1 MNYQELKELVKKH
14 CHLYYDVNRPEISD
28 QEFDRLYDTLEAFE
42 DAQGWADYDSPTK
55 KVGGTSGKV
64 KHKYKLFSLRK
75 VYDQEDINPSF
86 KIKTPKVDGA
96 NISIIYVDG
105 KMVLAMTRGDG
116 EFGEDVTH
124 LVKHIQNVPT
134 TVKSTHKE
142 LVINGECVTDNE
154 VTNFRNYVSGAL
166 GLDSAE
172 EFKTRNIKFIAHD
185 WLGVDIDYTARMSV
199 VKAMGFNTVFDT
211 EFCSKYPHDGEVY
224 RLDSYKESVELG
236 WTSKYPRFSVALKPR
251 GLLTAIAELQ
261 NVVWVVG
268 RTGSVNPV
276 GIVSPITLDG
286 AVITRVT
293 LHNIG
298 IIEEHELALGDII
311 EIERAGGVIPKF
323 LKVIDRTVEA
333 VTEAADA
340 IADYTKKVWD
350 QNAAL
355 VEAKK
360 QAEIA
365 QALANKLK
373 EQKDREAE
381 QLRQIRDEE
390 RNTIED
396 RIKANNDLKGVLDDL
411 EKQSLKL
418 VNSKIHEANLQYK
431 LSGLTSDYAKLI
443 QAQADKE
450 GVLAAIAGQ
459 RSEQKAN
466 DLALNREYND
476 MLKSQAQNINELAVN
491 DKKFTTELIFNTLE
505 RLKAQKDAF
514 KVEADLTLT
523 RLQDNINLYKVGT
536 QARVDA
542 ENEYNLKKQ
551 EIDQNIQLKDKEI
564 RDAEI
569 ARINELNQIR
579 IGLIRGTEQQAT
591 AALQIEYDEK
601 FRLAQGDAEKL
612 ILLEQEKQKKLKEI
626 KNAALIAEMQMA
638 SDALGSLI
646 ALNDSFTANSE
657 KNAKRSF
664 QINKALQLAQATIN
678 GVQSV
683 MTVLADPT
691 LVGPARYIAASIA
704 GVTALANIN
713 KIAQT
718 KFEPKGESGG
728 GGGLTSNLGSF
739 NQGGGGAPEGLTAQN
754 TVTQLNPDGTI
765 AGQGMNQQGA
775 MKAYVVESESRAV
788 TESQLEA
795 SYITVTKKSFKGRAI
810 TTLELLT
817 NSTPAFLDELL
828 VQMEYAYA
836 KDTEEFVTTAVQ
848 GAGTLNAT
856 AQANSATGLLSY
868 VSSAAAAVYSASLG
882 FARNMIVTPEQWANI
897 MSYNDAGR
905 PIYIAANPQNNAGAL
920 SPTSLRGN
928 VAGLD
933 LLPVG
938 ADLGTPLV
946 VHTQGTGIALRLLG
960 IRCWNL
966 AIGFESR
973 S

>member
-1 MNYQELKELVKKH
+1 MSKSHVKQT
-14 CHLYYDVNRPEISD
+14 S
-28 QEFDRLYDTLEAFE
+28 
-42 DAQGWADYDSPTK
+42 
-55 KVGGTSGKV
+55 SGKYFV
-64 KHKYKLFSLRK
+64 PY
-75 VYDQEDINPSF
+75 I
-86 KIKTPKVDGA
+86 
-96 NISIIYVDG
+96 
-105 KMVLAMTRGDG
+105 LA
-116 EFGEDVTH
+116 
-124 LVKHIQNVPT
+124 IQ
-134 TVKSTHKE
+134 
-142 LVINGECVTDNE
+142 
-154 VTNFRNYVSGAL
+154 
-166 GLDSAE
+166 
-172 EFKTRNIKFIAHD
+172 
-185 WLGVDIDYTARMSV
+185 
-199 VKAMGFNTVFDT
+199 
-211 EFCSKYPHDGEVY
+211 
-224 RLDSYKESVELG
+224 
-236 WTSKYPRFSVALKPR
+236 
-251 GLLTAIAELQ
+251 
-261 NVVWVVG
+261 
-268 RTGSVNPV
+268 
-276 GIVSPITLDG
+276 
-286 AVITRVT
+286 
-293 LHNIG
+293 
-298 IIEEHELALGDII
+298 
-311 EIERAGGVIPKF
+311 
-323 LKVIDRTVEA
+323 
-333 VTEAADA
+333 
-340 IADYTKKVWD
+340 
-350 QNAAL
+350 
-355 VEAKK
+355 
-360 QAEIA
+360 
-365 QALANKLK
+365 ANKLK

-788 TESQLEA
+788 TERINKLSN
-795 SYITVTKKSFKGRAI
+795 
-810 TTLELLT
+810 
-817 NSTPAFLDELL
+817 NS
-828 VQMEYAYA
+828 
-836 KDTEEFVTTAVQ
+836 K
-848 GAGTLNAT
+848 
-856 AQANSATGLLSY
+856 
-868 VSSAAAAVYSASLG
+868 
-882 FARNMIVTPEQWANI
+882 
-897 MSYNDAGR
+897 
-905 PIYIAANPQNNAGAL
+905 
-920 SPTSLRGN
+920 
-928 VAGLD
+928 
-933 LLPVG
+933 
-938 ADLGTPLV
+938 
-946 VHTQGTGIALRLLG
+946 
-960 IRCWNL
+960 
-966 AIGFESR
+966 IG
-973 S
+973 

>member
-1 MNYQELKELVKKH
+1 MAKKVTLQVDVDSTGAVLGINKVENKLEDVAKKSGEATAKSSKKFSEMAGNILKSLGALTV
-14 CHLYYDVNRPEISD
+14 LI
-28 QEFDRLYDTLEAFE
+28 TAFE
-42 DAQGWADYDSPTK
+42 KIKEAITGTQRGADLFNT
-55 KVGGTSGKV
+55 VMGTISTILRDFVNFIFDNFGKV
-64 KHKYKLFSLRK
+64 VDFFKQVFENPIESIKKLGDLIKENLIERFNSLLDTFGYLGESLSKLFS
-75 VYDQEDINPSF
+75 
-86 KIKTPKVDGA
+86 
-96 NISIIYVDG
+96 
-105 KMVLAMTRGDG
+105 GD
-116 EFGEDVTH
+116 F
-124 LVKHIQNVPT
+124 
-134 TVKSTHKE
+134 
-142 LVINGECVTDNE
+142 
-154 VTNFRNYVSGAL
+154 SGAWESVKKA
-166 GLDSAE
+166 GKESIDII
-172 EFKTRNIKFIAHD
+172 T
-185 WLGVDIDYTARMSV
+185 GVN
-199 VKAMGFNTVFDT
+199 NTV
-211 EFCSKYPHDGEVY
+211 
-224 RLDSYKESVELG
+224 
-236 WTSKYPRFSVALKPR
+236 
-251 GLLTAIAELQ
+251 
-261 NVVWVVG
+261 
-268 RTGSVNPV
+268 
-276 GIVSPITLDG
+276 
-286 AVITRVT
+286 
-293 LHNIG
+293 
-298 IIEEHELALGDII
+298 
-311 EIERAGGVIPKF
+311 
-323 LKVIDRTVEA
+323 DRTVEA

-646 ALNDSFTANSE
+646 ALND
-657 KNAKRSF
+657 
-664 QINKALQLAQATIN
+664 ALKPLIDVFNLST
-678 GVQSV
+678 SK
-683 MTVLADPT
+683 
-691 LVGPARYIAASIA
+691 LVI
-704 GVTALANIN
+704 
-713 KIAQT
+713 
-718 KFEPKGESGG
+718 
-728 GGGLTSNLGSF
+728 
-739 NQGGGGAPEGLTAQN
+739 
-754 TVTQLNPDGTI
+754 D
-765 AGQGMNQQGA
+765 
-775 MKAYVVESESRAV
+775 
-788 TESQLEA
+788 
-795 SYITVTKKSFKGRAI
+795 
-810 TTLELLT
+810 
-817 NSTPAFLDELL
+817 
-828 VQMEYAYA
+828 
-836 KDTEEFVTTAVQ
+836 
-848 GAGTLNAT
+848 
-856 AQANSATGLLSY
+856 
-868 VSSAAAAVYSASLG
+868 
-882 FARNMIVTPEQWANI
+882 
-897 MSYNDAGR
+897 
-905 PIYIAANPQNNAGAL
+905 
-920 SPTSLRGN
+920 
-928 VAGLD
+928 
-933 LLPVG
+933 
-938 ADLGTPLV
+938 
-946 VHTQGTGIALRLLG
+946 
-960 IRCWNL
+960 
-966 AIGFESR
+966 SR
-973 S
+973 SKRENRFI

>member
-1 MNYQELKELVKKH
+1 MAKKVTLQVDVDSTGAVLGINKVENKLEDVAKKSGEATAKSSKKFSEMAGNILKSLGALTV
-14 CHLYYDVNRPEISD
+14 LI
-28 QEFDRLYDTLEAFE
+28 TAFE
-42 DAQGWADYDSPTK
+42 KIKEAITGTQRGADLFNT
-55 KVGGTSGKV
+55 VMGTISTILRDFVNFIFDNFGKV
-64 KHKYKLFSLRK
+64 VDFFKQVFENPIESIKKLGDLIKENLIERFNSLLDTFGYLGESLSKLFS
-75 VYDQEDINPSF
+75 
-86 KIKTPKVDGA
+86 
-96 NISIIYVDG
+96 
-105 KMVLAMTRGDG
+105 GD
-116 EFGEDVTH
+116 F
-124 LVKHIQNVPT
+124 
-134 TVKSTHKE
+134 
-142 LVINGECVTDNE
+142 
-154 VTNFRNYVSGAL
+154 SGAWESVKKA
-166 GLDSAE
+166 GKESIDII
-172 EFKTRNIKFIAHD
+172 T
-185 WLGVDIDYTARMSV
+185 GVN
-199 VKAMGFNTVFDT
+199 NTV
-211 EFCSKYPHDGEVY
+211 
-224 RLDSYKESVELG
+224 
-236 WTSKYPRFSVALKPR
+236 
-251 GLLTAIAELQ
+251 
-261 NVVWVVG
+261 
-268 RTGSVNPV
+268 
-276 GIVSPITLDG
+276 
-286 AVITRVT
+286 
-293 LHNIG
+293 
-298 IIEEHELALGDII
+298 
-311 EIERAGGVIPKF
+311 
-323 LKVIDRTVEA
+323 DRTVEA

-739 NQGGGGAPEGLTAQN
+739 NQGGGGAP
-754 TVTQLNPDGTI
+754 
-765 AGQGMNQQGA
+765 
-775 MKAYVVESESRAV
+775 VVESESRAV
-788 TESQLEA
+788 TERINKLSN
-795 SYITVTKKSFKGRAI
+795 
-810 TTLELLT
+810 
-817 NSTPAFLDELL
+817 NS
-828 VQMEYAYA
+828 
-836 KDTEEFVTTAVQ
+836 K
-848 GAGTLNAT
+848 
-856 AQANSATGLLSY
+856 
-868 VSSAAAAVYSASLG
+868 
-882 FARNMIVTPEQWANI
+882 
-897 MSYNDAGR
+897 
-905 PIYIAANPQNNAGAL
+905 
-920 SPTSLRGN
+920 
-928 VAGLD
+928 
-933 LLPVG
+933 
-938 ADLGTPLV
+938 
-946 VHTQGTGIALRLLG
+946 
-960 IRCWNL
+960 
-966 AIGFESR
+966 IG
-973 S
+973 

>member
-1 MNYQELKELVKKH
+1 MAKKVTLQVDVDSTGAVLGINKVENKLEDVAKKSGEATAKSSKKFSEMAGNILKSLGALTV
-14 CHLYYDVNRPEISD
+14 LI
-28 QEFDRLYDTLEAFE
+28 TAFE
-42 DAQGWADYDSPTK
+42 KIKEAITGTQRGADLFNT
-55 KVGGTSGKV
+55 VMGTISTILRDFVNFIFDNFGKV
-64 KHKYKLFSLRK
+64 VDFFKQVFENPIESIKKLGDLIKENLIERFNSLLDTFGYLGESLSKLFS
-75 VYDQEDINPSF
+75 
-86 KIKTPKVDGA
+86 
-96 NISIIYVDG
+96 
-105 KMVLAMTRGDG
+105 GD
-116 EFGEDVTH
+116 F
-124 LVKHIQNVPT
+124 
-134 TVKSTHKE
+134 
-142 LVINGECVTDNE
+142 
-154 VTNFRNYVSGAL
+154 SGAWESVKKA
-166 GLDSAE
+166 GKESIDII
-172 EFKTRNIKFIAHD
+172 T
-185 WLGVDIDYTARMSV
+185 GVN
-199 VKAMGFNTVFDT
+199 NTV
-211 EFCSKYPHDGEVY
+211 
-224 RLDSYKESVELG
+224 
-236 WTSKYPRFSVALKPR
+236 
-251 GLLTAIAELQ
+251 
-261 NVVWVVG
+261 
-268 RTGSVNPV
+268 
-276 GIVSPITLDG
+276 
-286 AVITRVT
+286 
-293 LHNIG
+293 
-298 IIEEHELALGDII
+298 
-311 EIERAGGVIPKF
+311 
-323 LKVIDRTVEA
+323 DRTVEA

-788 TESQLEA
+788 TERINKLSN
-795 SYITVTKKSFKGRAI
+795 
-810 TTLELLT
+810 
-817 NSTPAFLDELL
+817 NS
-828 VQMEYAYA
+828 
-836 KDTEEFVTTAVQ
+836 K
-848 GAGTLNAT
+848 
-856 AQANSATGLLSY
+856 
-868 VSSAAAAVYSASLG
+868 
-882 FARNMIVTPEQWANI
+882 
-897 MSYNDAGR
+897 
-905 PIYIAANPQNNAGAL
+905 
-920 SPTSLRGN
+920 
-928 VAGLD
+928 
-933 LLPVG
+933 
-938 ADLGTPLV
+938 
-946 VHTQGTGIALRLLG
+946 
-960 IRCWNL
+960 
-966 AIGFESR
+966 IG
-973 S
+973 

>member
-1 MNYQELKELVKKH
+1 MAKKVTLQVDVDSTGAVLGINKVENKLEDVAKKSGEATAKSSKKFSEMAGNILKSLGALTV
-14 CHLYYDVNRPEISD
+14 LI
-28 QEFDRLYDTLEAFE
+28 TAFE
-42 DAQGWADYDSPTK
+42 KIKEAITGTQRGADLFNT
-55 KVGGTSGKV
+55 VMGTISTILRDFVNFIFDNFGKV
-64 KHKYKLFSLRK
+64 VDFFKQVFENPIESIKKLGDLIKENLIERFNSLLDTFGYLGESLSKLFS
-75 VYDQEDINPSF
+75 
-86 KIKTPKVDGA
+86 
-96 NISIIYVDG
+96 
-105 KMVLAMTRGDG
+105 GD
-116 EFGEDVTH
+116 F
-124 LVKHIQNVPT
+124 
-134 TVKSTHKE
+134 
-142 LVINGECVTDNE
+142 
-154 VTNFRNYVSGAL
+154 SGAWESVKKA
-166 GLDSAE
+166 GKESIDII
-172 EFKTRNIKFIAHD
+172 T
-185 WLGVDIDYTARMSV
+185 GVN
-199 VKAMGFNTVFDT
+199 NTV
-211 EFCSKYPHDGEVY
+211 
-224 RLDSYKESVELG
+224 
-236 WTSKYPRFSVALKPR
+236 
-251 GLLTAIAELQ
+251 
-261 NVVWVVG
+261 
-268 RTGSVNPV
+268 
-276 GIVSPITLDG
+276 
-286 AVITRVT
+286 
-293 LHNIG
+293 
-298 IIEEHELALGDII
+298 
-311 EIERAGGVIPKF
+311 
-323 LKVIDRTVEA
+323 DRTVEA

-360 QAEIA
+360 QSEIA

-788 TESQLEA
+788 TERINKLSN
-795 SYITVTKKSFKGRAI
+795 
-810 TTLELLT
+810 
-817 NSTPAFLDELL
+817 NS
-828 VQMEYAYA
+828 
-836 KDTEEFVTTAVQ
+836 K
-848 GAGTLNAT
+848 
-856 AQANSATGLLSY
+856 
-868 VSSAAAAVYSASLG
+868 
-882 FARNMIVTPEQWANI
+882 
-897 MSYNDAGR
+897 
-905 PIYIAANPQNNAGAL
+905 
-920 SPTSLRGN
+920 
-928 VAGLD
+928 
-933 LLPVG
+933 
-938 ADLGTPLV
+938 
-946 VHTQGTGIALRLLG
+946 
-960 IRCWNL
+960 
-966 AIGFESR
+966 IG
-973 S
+973 

>member
-1 MNYQELKELVKKH
+1 MAKKVTLQVDVDSTGAVLGINKVENKLEDVAKKSGEATAKSSKKFSEMAGNILKSLGALTV
-14 CHLYYDVNRPEISD
+14 LI
-28 QEFDRLYDTLEAFE
+28 TAFE
-42 DAQGWADYDSPTK
+42 KIKEAITGTQRGADLFNT
-55 KVGGTSGKV
+55 VMGTISTILRDFVNFIFDNFGKV
-64 KHKYKLFSLRK
+64 VDFFKQVFENPIESIKKLGDLIKENLIERFNSLLDTFGYLGESLSKLFS
-75 VYDQEDINPSF
+75 
-86 KIKTPKVDGA
+86 
-96 NISIIYVDG
+96 
-105 KMVLAMTRGDG
+105 GD
-116 EFGEDVTH
+116 F
-124 LVKHIQNVPT
+124 
-134 TVKSTHKE
+134 
-142 LVINGECVTDNE
+142 
-154 VTNFRNYVSGAL
+154 SGAWESVKKA
-166 GLDSAE
+166 GKESIDII
-172 EFKTRNIKFIAHD
+172 T
-185 WLGVDIDYTARMSV
+185 GVN
-199 VKAMGFNTVFDT
+199 NTV
-211 EFCSKYPHDGEVY
+211 
-224 RLDSYKESVELG
+224 
-236 WTSKYPRFSVALKPR
+236 
-251 GLLTAIAELQ
+251 
-261 NVVWVVG
+261 
-268 RTGSVNPV
+268 
-276 GIVSPITLDG
+276 
-286 AVITRVT
+286 
-293 LHNIG
+293 
-298 IIEEHELALGDII
+298 
-311 EIERAGGVIPKF
+311 
-323 LKVIDRTVEA
+323 DRTVEA

-418 VNSKIHEANLQYK
+418 VNSKIYEANLQYK

-491 DKKFTTELIFNTLE
+491 DKKFTTEMIFNTLE

-788 TESQLEA
+788 TERINKLSN
-795 SYITVTKKSFKGRAI
+795 
-810 TTLELLT
+810 
-817 NSTPAFLDELL
+817 NS
-828 VQMEYAYA
+828 
-836 KDTEEFVTTAVQ
+836 K
-848 GAGTLNAT
+848 
-856 AQANSATGLLSY
+856 
-868 VSSAAAAVYSASLG
+868 
-882 FARNMIVTPEQWANI
+882 
-897 MSYNDAGR
+897 
-905 PIYIAANPQNNAGAL
+905 
-920 SPTSLRGN
+920 
-928 VAGLD
+928 
-933 LLPVG
+933 
-938 ADLGTPLV
+938 
-946 VHTQGTGIALRLLG
+946 
-960 IRCWNL
+960 
-966 AIGFESR
+966 IG
-973 S
+973 

>member
-1 MNYQELKELVKKH
+1 MAKKVTLQVDVDSTGAVLGINKVENKLEDVAKKSGEATAKSSKKFSEMAGNILKSLGALTV
-14 CHLYYDVNRPEISD
+14 LI
-28 QEFDRLYDTLEAFE
+28 TAFE
-42 DAQGWADYDSPTK
+42 KIKEAITGTQRGADLFNT
-55 KVGGTSGKV
+55 VMGTISTILRDFVNFIFDNFGKV
-64 KHKYKLFSLRK
+64 VDFFKQVFENPIESIKKLGDLIKENLIERFNSLLDTFGYLGESLSKLFS
-75 VYDQEDINPSF
+75 
-86 KIKTPKVDGA
+86 
-96 NISIIYVDG
+96 
-105 KMVLAMTRGDG
+105 GD
-116 EFGEDVTH
+116 F
-124 LVKHIQNVPT
+124 
-134 TVKSTHKE
+134 
-142 LVINGECVTDNE
+142 
-154 VTNFRNYVSGAL
+154 SGAWESVKKA
-166 GLDSAE
+166 GKESIDII
-172 EFKTRNIKFIAHD
+172 T
-185 WLGVDIDYTARMSV
+185 GVN
-199 VKAMGFNTVFDT
+199 NTV
-211 EFCSKYPHDGEVY
+211 
-224 RLDSYKESVELG
+224 
-236 WTSKYPRFSVALKPR
+236 
-251 GLLTAIAELQ
+251 
-261 NVVWVVG
+261 
-268 RTGSVNPV
+268 
-276 GIVSPITLDG
+276 
-286 AVITRVT
+286 
-293 LHNIG
+293 
-298 IIEEHELALGDII
+298 
-311 EIERAGGVIPKF
+311 
-323 LKVIDRTVEA
+323 DRTVEA

-739 NQGGGGAPEGLTAQN
+739 NQGG
-754 TVTQLNPDGTI
+754 
-765 AGQGMNQQGA
+765 
-775 MKAYVVESESRAV
+775 SR
-788 TESQLEA
+788 
-795 SYITVTKKSFKGRAI
+795 K
-810 TTLELLT
+810 
-817 NSTPAFLDELL
+817 
-828 VQMEYAYA
+828 
-836 KDTEEFVTTAVQ
+836 
-848 GAGTLNAT
+848 
-856 AQANSATGLLSY
+856 
-868 VSSAAAAVYSASLG
+868 
-882 FARNMIVTPEQWANI
+882 
-897 MSYNDAGR
+897 
-905 PIYIAANPQNNAGAL
+905 
-920 SPTSLRGN
+920 
-928 VAGLD
+928 
-933 LLPVG
+933 
-938 ADLGTPLV
+938 
-946 VHTQGTGIALRLLG
+946 
-960 IRCWNL
+960 
-966 AIGFESR
+966 
-973 S
+973 